1 MVDPATPS
9 SPAEVTGVRVLI
21 VDDDRVSRLLCRRFL
36 ELAGYQVEEAADGL
50 AGLQRVREW
59 APRLI
64 VLDALMPG
72 MDGDEFARRLRA
84 DSAIS
89 HTRILMV
96 SGRTEPAFIVHAR
109 AAGID
114 DYLTKPIQRGDLLAR
129 VQALLA

>member
-1 MVDPATPS
+1 MADPATPS
-9 SPAEVTGVRVLI
+9 SPAKVTGVRVLI

-36 ELAGYQVEEAADGL
+36 ELAGYQVEEATDGL

-109 AAGID
+109 VAGID